1 MKKKDF
7 EQKVQELGVIKKY
20 YSKER
25 KKGFDYYI
33 DEEKFLIYGVLEE
46 NNKYVVFLKDFER
59 EKFKETGE
67 FNSEDEAYD
76 YLMELIKK

>member
-1 MKKKDF
+1 MKKKEL
-7 EQKVQELGVIKKY
+7 EQKMQELGVIKKY

-46 NNKYVVFLKDFER
+46 NHKYVVFLKDFER